1 MRIIIFFSLLIVS
14 VCYFSFQIYRR
25 ICYIR
30 LGKPEDCSGH
40 HLERLKY
47 LCQSIFLQKRIAE
60 YPLSGIFHFFIM
72 WGFIILMFSS
82 LDMAAMG
89 LLNSKITYLEYP
101 SFLFLRDLF
110 ILLLLIGI
118 LGFTIRRLLLKLL
131 KQNWLHSSSKT
142 YAILIL
148 IFIIDFSLLTYF
160 TTYTALIERPFPG
173 AWLVNPFAYG
183 LSSLGMTTLQMLI
196 EISWWSHFLTI
207 FVFLLVIPNSNYLH
221 LVFAP
226 FNIYW
231 RSLRKKGSLPPV
243 SLPETDEQTCGV
255 NIVTDFTRK
264 QLLDTFSCLLCG
276 RCHRECPSE
285 RSNER
290 LKPKRLNGF
299 IRAYLE
305 DEGPKLL
312 ANKSS
317 IKIAGDLFYYDFI
330 WSCTTCGGCNET
342 CPVSVDHI
350 SKIIDMR
357 RGIVSENK
365 HIPPVMQEFFKNI
378 ESTGNPF
385 GKLCKPEHDYIWAG
399 ELEIPSLSEKPH
411 AEYLFFVGC
420 QGTFDASSSKVTA
433 ALAKIMKLAGVDY
446 VILGEEEWC
455 CGETARRMGNELLF
469 QKTVRKNIAHWGKY
483 GVKRIIT
490 FCPHCF
496 NTLKN
501 EYPQFGGNYEIISH
515 AAFLAEL
522 QQQDRLPI
530 PSPQDIAVTYHDACY
545 LGRYNDIFEQPRQIL
560 QAIPGVR
567 LIEMP
572 RCKKESFC
580 CGAGGGRFWTRS
592 EKENR
597 ISVNRIKEALATNAS
612 MVVTACPYCRNIFE
626 EKTKQQETDSMPV
639 KDIAELLLSTFFD

>member
-1 MRIIIFFSLLIVS
+1 MDIIIFFSLLIVS
-14 VCYFSFQIYRR
+14 VSYFFFQIYKR
-25 ICYIR
+25 IRYIR
-30 LGKPEDCSGH
+30 LGKPEDYSGH

-47 LCQSIFLQKRIAE
+47 LCRSVFLQKKIAE

-82 LDMAAMG
+82 LDMAALG
-89 LLNSKITYLEYP
+89 LFDSKITYLEFT

-110 ILLLLIGI
+110 ILMLLIGI
-118 LGFTIRRLLLKLL
+118 FGFTVRRFILQLL

-148 IFIIDFSLLTYF
+148 IFFIDLSLLTYF
-160 TTYTALIERPFPG
+160 AAYTAIERPFTG
-173 AWLVNPFAYG
+173 AWLVNSFTYR
-183 LSSLGMTTLQMLI
+183 LSSLGITALQMLI

-207 FVFLLVIPNSNYLH
+207 FAFLIVIPNSNYLH

-243 SLPETDEQTCGV
+243 SWPGTNKQTCGV
-255 NIVTDFTRK
+255 NIVNDFTRK

-285 RSNER
+285 RSHER

-312 ANKSS
+312 ANKPS
-317 IKIAGDLFYYDFI
+317 IKMAGDLFYYDFI
-330 WSCTTCGGCNET
+330 WSCTTCGSCNET

-357 RGIVSENK
+357 RSIVSEEK
-365 HIPPVMQEFFKNI
+365 HIPPVMKEFFYNI

-385 GKLCKPEHDYIWAG
+385 GKPRKPEHNYFDAG
-399 ELEIPSLSEKPH
+399 ALEIPNLSEKPD
-411 AEYLFFVGC
+411 AEYLLFVGC
-420 QGTFDASSSKVTA
+420 QGTFDESTSKVTA
-433 ALAKIMKLAGVDY
+433 ALAKIMQLAGVDY
-446 VILGEEEWC
+446 AILGDEEWC

-469 QKTVRKNIAHWGKY
+469 QKTVRKNISNWEKY
-483 GVKRIIT
+483 GVKKIIT
-490 FCPHCF
+490 LCPHCF
-496 NTLKN
+496 NTFKN
-501 EYPQFGGNYEIISH
+501 EYPQFGGNYDIIPH
-515 AAFLAEL
+515 VVLLANL
-522 QQQDRLPI
+522 QQQNRFTI
-530 PSPQDIAVTYHDACY
+530 NHSQNIAVTYHDACY
-545 LGRYNDIFEQPRQIL
+545 LGRYNDIYEQPRQVL

-572 RCKKESFC
+572 RHKKESFC
-580 CGAGGGRFWTRS
+580 CGAGGGRFWTRG
-592 EKENR
+592 EKENP
-597 ISVNRIKEALATNAS
+597 ISVNRVKEALATNAS
-612 MVVTACPYCRNIFE
+612 MVITACPYCRNIFE
-626 EKTKQQETDSMPV
+626 EKTKQQKTGSMPV
-639 KDIAELLLSTFFD
+639 KDIAELLLSTFSD